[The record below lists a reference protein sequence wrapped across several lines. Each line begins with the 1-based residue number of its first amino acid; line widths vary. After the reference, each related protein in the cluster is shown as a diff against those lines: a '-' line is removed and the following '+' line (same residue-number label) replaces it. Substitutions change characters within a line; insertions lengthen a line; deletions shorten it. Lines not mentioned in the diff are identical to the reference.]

1 MQFRK
6 LENALANRNDDGV
19 VINAF
24 VLNDNIT
31 YGAPLVFIKNNY
43 LKMHGKPMVRKS
55 TRRKQKYVT
64 GLFRIRH

>member
-6 LENALANRNDDGV
+6 LENAPANRNDDGV

-55 TRRKQKYVT
+55 TRRKQKYVN
-64 GLFRIRH
+64 GLFRLRH

>member
-6 LENALANRNDDGV
+6 LENAIANRNDDGV
-19 VINAF
+19 VINTF
-24 VLNDNIT
+24 VLNDDIT

-64 GLFRIRH
+64 GLFRFRH

>member
-19 VINAF
+19 VISAF
-24 VLNDNIT
+24 VLNDDIT

-64 GLFRIRH
+64 GLFRLRH